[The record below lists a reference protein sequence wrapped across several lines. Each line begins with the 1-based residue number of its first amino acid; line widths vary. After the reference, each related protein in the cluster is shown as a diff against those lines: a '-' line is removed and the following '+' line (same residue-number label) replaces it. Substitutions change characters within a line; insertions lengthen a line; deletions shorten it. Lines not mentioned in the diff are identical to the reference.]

1 MTRLDKI
8 KHDIQNLSEQDLV
21 KLQKWFADLDWEKW
35 DEQLEKDAAQG
46 KFDILIEEA
55 MAAKPSGKVTTH
67 HDLDFLVGTRS
78 EEDLKEFE
86 EATAYFGQVDEELWS
101 DHYSD

>member
-35 DEQLEKDAAQG
+35 DEQLEKDVATG
-46 KFDILIEEA
+46 KLDFFVEDA
-55 MAAKPSGKVTTH
+55 KAAKSSGSLG
-67 HDLDFLVGTRS
+67 DM
-78 EEDLKEFE
+78 
-86 EATAYFGQVDEELWS
+86 
-101 DHYSD
+101 